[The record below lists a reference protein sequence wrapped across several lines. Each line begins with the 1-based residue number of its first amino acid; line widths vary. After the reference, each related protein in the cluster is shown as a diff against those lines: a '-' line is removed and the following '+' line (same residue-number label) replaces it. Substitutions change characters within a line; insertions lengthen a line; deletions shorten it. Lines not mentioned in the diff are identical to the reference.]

1 MVRLGKILALMLAIL
16 FLTSLATLVHATQT
30 WNIQTIDTTNTGS
43 GELAI
48 DSNNNPHIFYG
59 YTVRSSDSEYFQGV
73 YTIWNGSS
81 WNSQN
86 TPLEIKGAFNLVL
99 DSNNNP
105 HLSYNRPS
113 TTSINYLMYAWWTG
127 SNWTIQTVTQER
139 GGSRGFLALDST
151 GNPAIAY
158 IVDAQHNNPD
168 GTVGLRLVL
177 KYASWNGS
185 SWDIQTI
192 DAQGNL
198 GPFNSIYLALDKNNY
213 PTIMYA
219 TETDYQFPPP
229 NGGGYA
235 LSSVKF
241 ATWNGSAWNIQTA
254 FNDLSEYGNMVL
266 DSKGYPHFI
275 YRQNFPINNHLS
287 NSTLSYA
294 SWNGSDWTSQTVV
307 SNAHLGGFGT
317 GFLALDSYDYPH
329 IDYIND
335 TGTYDDWKRL
345 VYAGWTGSEWDFQ
358 IVGPNSLAIH
368 AGPIL
373 MDSNGNAHIL
383 YTGDPDA
390 DSFQSFREKV
400 YVMYATAAQPIYTP
414 TPSPTPISLPTFLA
428 STLLL
433 ILTAVIIGIIITVT
447 GLTDLL

>member
-1 MVRLGKILALMLAIL
+1 LYEKSFISKHFQLIIMVRLGKILALMLAIL

-59 YTVRSSDSEYFQGV
+59 YTVRSSDSEHFQGV

-127 SNWTIQTVTQER
+127 SNWTIQTVTQEI

-158 IVDAQHNNPD
+158 ITDVQHNNPD
-168 GTVGLRLVL
+168 GTVGLRAVL

-192 DAQGNL
+192 DAEGNF
-198 GPFNSIYLALDKNNY
+198 GPFSSIYLALEKNNN

-219 TETDYQFPPP
+219 TETDYQLPPP
-229 NGGGYA
+229 NGGGFA

-254 FNDLSEYGNMVL
+254 FNDLSSYGNMVL
-266 DSKGYPHFI
+266 DSKGYPHFL
-275 YRQNFPINNHLS
+275 YRQNYPITS
-287 NSTLSYA
+287 SANSTLSYT
-294 SWNGSDWTSQTVV
+294 SWNGSVWNSLAVV
-307 SNAHLGGFGT
+307 SNASLGGFGA

-335 TGTYDDWKRL
+335 TSPYGDRPRL

-358 IVGPNSLAIH
+358 IVGPNSLAIY

-383 YTGDPDA
+383 YTGD
-390 DSFQSFREKV
+390 
-400 YVMYATAAQPIYTP
+400 
-414 TPSPTPISLPTFLA
+414 
-428 STLLL
+428 
-433 ILTAVIIGIIITVT
+433 
-447 GLTDLL
+447 